1 MFIRT
6 DADLEDEAELTEPQD
21 DAEAFTA
28 IAEMMIEAFGPSEAR
43 ALLEAIIER
52 DGGELN

>member
-6 DADLEDEAELTEPQD
+6 DADLEDEADLTEPQEV
-21 DAEAFTA
+21 AEAFTA

>member
-6 DADLEDEAELTEPQD
+6 DANFEDEADLTKPQEV
-21 DAEAFTA
+21 AEAFTA